1 MASTIMKFYG
11 SLKAELDR
19 AKEDL
24 KEVEENIKKIIG
36 RDPNEGPPS
45 RLALKRTVN
54 MIENR
59 NNGEEKDGMVWRSDA
74 DFVMKGR
81 NTASTRNWQDP
92 ESRLGRVDEDRPSV
106 KRRLGDPK
114 AVFSRLSGPPRGR
127 QEQLSGNDDGFTL
140 NKPAVPSQVIV
151 TPREI
156 PSRQEVLAAQGCD
169 ESSRARNRRMFGALL
184 GTLQKFRQEES
195 RLKDKGD
202 KRAQVE
208 KKVEEAAKR
217 EKEELKRERQELFQ
231 SRKRRQAEIRNIEL
245 KMIRL
250 QEQDAWEATHRH
262 LLNFIQTK
270 TKPHVFYLPK
280 KHNSKTEER
289 LTASQKVIT
298 KIIEKKR
305 EEVEIEVAGIL
316 KHGQNWHGDQEEE
329 MDAEHDSDVQE
340 DAVDKENSVIIPD
353 LSNVKIENS
362 DKITRSKD
370 CMSVVSERDI
380 SLGEGAIK
388 VESST

>member
-1 MASTIMKFYG
+1 MKFYG
-11 SLKAELDR
+11 SLKAELDK

-36 RDPNEGPPS
+36 RDPNEGPPN
-45 RLALKRTVN
+45 RLALKRPANT
-54 MIENR
+54 IENR
-59 NNGEEKDGMVWRSDA
+59 NNGEEKDAVVSRADT

-81 NTASTRNWQDP
+81 NAVSARNWQDT
-92 ESRLGRVDEDRPSV
+92 ETRIGRIDEDRPSV

-127 QEQLSGNDDGFTL
+127 QEELISNDDTFSL

-169 ESSRARNRRMFGALL
+169 ESSRARNRRMFGALM

-195 RLKDKGD
+195 RLKDKED

-270 TKPHVFYLPK
+270 TKPHLFYLPK
-280 KHNSKTEER
+280 KHNTKTEER
-289 LTASQKVIT
+289 WTVSQKVIT
-298 KIIEKKR
+298 KIIGKKR

-316 KHGQNWHGDQEEE
+316 KHGQSWHGDQEEE
-329 MDAEHDSDVQE
+329 IDAEHDSDTQE
-340 DAVDKENSVIIPD
+340 DAVDKENSVLIPD
-353 LSNVKIENS
+353 LSNVKVES
-362 DKITRSKD
+362 TDKITRSKD
-370 CMSVVSERDI
+370 CVSVVSDRDI
-380 SLGEGAIK
+380 SLGDGTVK
-388 VESST
+388 VEDSTIT